1 MKRAVL
7 SLLILFSLLSLVPS
21 VASQDVVVDVEG
33 PSVMPVGGKAQFNVT
48 AAGGPGE
55 QGGTY
60 NITAFLLGDNL
71 TGADPSPGNVFI
83 NLTTEPHWEIN
94 VTVPYAAQTMTFEV
108 NVRSS
113 LGNDS
118 TYKIVR
124 TKIRVV
130 GPIILSAEIHN
141 PLEYELKGVP
151 VDFYVT
157 KPGET
162 KSRLVG
168 SSTIESI
175 APGKSE
181 YASFDWIIANP
192 EPGQYT
198 LTVVVD
204 LDRDG
209 EIDESAGDSVAS
221 SYFYVGGGVNYL
233 TWILAALIIVLALLA
248 AMWLIRKSK
257 RRP

>member
-1 MKRAVL
+1 MRQAVL
-7 SLLILFSLLSLVPS
+7 SLLILSSLLTLIPTA
-21 VASQDVVVDVEG
+21 ASQDIIVDVEG
-33 PSVMPVGGKAQFNVT
+33 PSVMPMGGKAQFNIS

-71 TGADPSPGNVFI
+71 TGADPYPGNVFR
-83 NLTTEPHWEIN
+83 NHTTEPYWEIN
-94 VTVPYAAQTMTFEV
+94 VTVPYAAQTMTLVV
-108 NVRSS
+108 NVTSS
-113 LGNDS
+113 LEND
-118 TYKIVR
+118 TGFKLVK

-130 GPIILSAEIHN
+130 GPIVLTAEIHN

-151 VDFYVT
+151 VDFYVK
-157 KPGET
+157 KPSET
-162 KSRLVG
+162 QSRLVG

-175 APGKSE
+175 APGESE
-181 YASFDWIIANP
+181 FASFDWIVASP
-192 EPGQYT
+192 ESGQYE

-209 EIDESAGDSVAS
+209 VVDKSAGDSIAV
-221 SYFYVGGGVNYL
+221 SYFYVGGGVNYI
-233 TWILAALIIVLALLA
+233 TWILVALIIALASLA
-248 AMWLIRKSK
+248 AVWLVTKPR

>member
-1 MKRAVL
+1 MKRAIL
-7 SLLILFSLLSLVPS
+7 CLLILFSLLALIPTG
-21 VASQDVVVDVEG
+21 ASQDVIVDVEG
-33 PSVMPVGGKAQFNVT
+33 PTIMPVGGKAQFNIS

-55 QGGTY
+55 QGGNY

-83 NLTTEPHWEIN
+83 NLTTDPHWEIN
-94 VTVPYAAQTMTFEV
+94 VTVPFAAQTMTFVV
-108 NVRSS
+108 NVTSS
-113 LGNDS
+113 LDND
-118 TYKIVR
+118 TDFKLVR

-130 GPIILSAEIHN
+130 GPIVLSAEIFN

-151 VDFYVT
+151 VDFYVR
-157 KPGET
+157 KPGESET
-162 KSRLVG
+162 KLVG

-175 APGKSE
+175 SPGGSE
-181 YASFDWIIANP
+181 FASFDWIVADP
-192 EPGQYT
+192 EPGEYE

-209 EIDESAGDSVAS
+209 VIDESAGDSKAVS
-221 SYFYVGGGVNYL
+221 HFYVGGGVSFL
-233 TWILAALIIVLALLA
+233 TWILVVLIIVLAFLST
-248 AMWLIRKSK
+248 MWLITKPR